1 MNELLESS
9 FSCNG
14 IYFLVQI
21 CEIEADQVPAISY
34 FHCIFRL
41 KQYLRLK
48 SDFLT
53 FQCFAL
59 KAFDLSSDRKK
70 VQKEMRIVNSDDVFL
85 RNQFRQKKIKI
96 CKISDFMRIVK
107 CPLDSQIF
115 FLNSG
120 YVPFFLSCFSPLHR
134 NVQLTLFFS
143 FLSITGGVFSVHSH
157 F

>member
-120 YVPFFLSCFSPLHR
+120 TDFYIVTMSVIQVMF
-134 NVQLTLFFS
+134 LFFFHV
-143 FLSITGGVFSVHSH
+143 FLLFTEMFS
-157 F
+157 